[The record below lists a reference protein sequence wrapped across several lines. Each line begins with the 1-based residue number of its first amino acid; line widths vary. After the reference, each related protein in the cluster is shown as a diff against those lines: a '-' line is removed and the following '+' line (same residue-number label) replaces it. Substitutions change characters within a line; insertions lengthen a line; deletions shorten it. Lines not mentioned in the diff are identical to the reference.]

1 MRACN
6 LSISM
11 NYVTI
16 CIELA
21 RLIAYLAV
29 SYFMFGYILK
39 VTLETQGPDIIK
51 NVLKMDQKQLQQ
63 LMGANKRVQ
72 KTANQKIARD
82 LMENTPLAP
91 ALALLTE
98 DTRKY
103 LIAHPETLPAVL
115 QNYAGPLD
123 LGLKLLPQLVKI
135 FPGLK
140 DHLQKSAPTAKFDY

>member
-1 MRACN
+1 
-6 LSISM
+6 M
-11 NYVTI
+11 NYATI
-16 CIELA
+16 GIELV

-39 VTLETQGPDIIK
+39 VTLEAQGPDIIK

-63 LMGANKRVQ
+63 LMSVDKRVQ
-72 KTANQKIARD
+72 KTANQKIAKD

-91 ALALLTE
+91 VLAMLTE
-98 DTRKY
+98 DTREY

-135 FPGLK
+135 FPGIK
-140 DHLQKSAPTAKFDY
+140 DQIQKTAPAAKFDY